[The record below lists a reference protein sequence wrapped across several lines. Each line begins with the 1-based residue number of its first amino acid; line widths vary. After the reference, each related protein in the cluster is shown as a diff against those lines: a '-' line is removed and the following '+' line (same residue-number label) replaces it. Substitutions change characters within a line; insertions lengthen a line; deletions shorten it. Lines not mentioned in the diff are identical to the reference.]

1 MTKKIIFLPVSVL
14 VLFSIIFIS
23 CGGSEKYTEVVYD
36 TVRVKKVDTLLVAKN
51 DTTKKEVIPLN
62 FTFTIQIGA
71 FDSRDNAINFAAT
84 AKDLLQNEVEVDLYK
99 NVYTVIVG
107 LFDNNKKAENFLTI
121 IKSKGYSEAFIRRK

>member
-71 FDSRDNAINFAAT
+71 FDSRDNAINFAAA